1 MTKKQLRTQ
10 LMRSGKPKP
19 LWRNTRTG
27 GIKYPAMTLQKS
39 RSPSL
44 PSAMSPPRCDIRSR
58 LCIIGLVGLGALA
71 SGACKPDVEEEPG
84 LEKADPDVALVFSGP
99 RPKNVLMISVDT
111 LRRDHVGRYMDGES
125 LTPFLDGLL
134 AEGVALD
141 DFTQCANWTFPGMV
155 CTLSGRT
162 PSDNQFVPRFDREFR
177 KPVPLDRPTLA
188 TRLSSA
194 GWSTFYEST
203 NTWFG
208 PSWQTATGYE
218 ERILTGILH
227 AEGVLGEAAEYVA
240 EADPNRWFL
249 HVHVKEPHAPY
260 APLNDFLEGL
270 EDLEPL
276 AWDLGEFAQHYE
288 STEAYP
294 ALTSDEQALLES
306 HMRLRYRGEVQ
317 WLDRQLSDAF
327 DTLEGLGLLDDT
339 LVVMWTDHGEAFWER
354 GHQTHA
360 YTLHGEENDAVAL
373 MWAKNLKPRAW
384 TEPTASVD
392 IVPTVLQALGRPV
405 PEDVSG
411 HVVGKAPPDRT
422 RHALT
427 LGRIGAISSIE
438 RAGLKL
444 MFSWDG
450 HATAYDRTVD
460 PDEADDRFDL
470 EDPHVLDLWEALRT
484 EVDAASALTPELTV
498 TWPE

>member
-1 MTKKQLRTQ
+1 
-10 LMRSGKPKP
+10 MRPP
-19 LWRNTRTG
+19 WRD
-27 GIKYPAMTLQKS
+27 ALS
-39 RSPSL
+39 HLS
-44 PSAMSPPRCDIRSR
+44 
-58 LCIIGLVGLGALA
+58 IIGLLGSAGFL
-71 SGACKPDVEEEPG
+71 SGGCAPAEEEPSG
-84 LEKADPDVALVFSGP
+84 LEKGDSDAVLVFSGD
-99 RPKNVLMISVDT
+99 RPENLLMISIDT

-162 PSDNQFVPRFDREFR
+162 PVDNSFAPRFDREFR

-188 TRLSSA
+188 SRLDAA
-194 GWSTFYEST
+194 GWATFYEST

-208 PSWQTATGYE
+208 PSWQTATGYQT
-218 ERILTGILH
+218 RILTGLLH
-227 AEGVLGEAAEYVA
+227 AEGVLEEAAEYLAA
-240 EADPNRWFL
+240 EAPERWFL

-270 EDLEPL
+270 DELDPL
-276 AWDLGEFAQHYE
+276 TWDLGEFAQHYE

-294 ALTSDEQALLES
+294 TLTGEEQALLET

-327 DTLEGLGLLDDT
+327 ATLDGLGLLDDT

-354 GHQTHA
+354 GYQTHA

-373 MWAKNLKPRAW
+373 MWAKNLEARAW
-384 TEPTASVD
+384 TEPTTSVD
-392 IVPTVLQALGRPV
+392 VVPTVLQALGQPV
-405 PEDVSG
+405 PSDVSG
-411 HVVGKAPPDRT
+411 LVVGTAPPDRA

-460 PDEADDRFDL
+460 PDEQNDRFDL
-470 EDPHVLDLWEALRT
+470 EDPHVLDLWNALRT
-484 EVDAASALTPELTV
+484 EVEAASLLTPELSV